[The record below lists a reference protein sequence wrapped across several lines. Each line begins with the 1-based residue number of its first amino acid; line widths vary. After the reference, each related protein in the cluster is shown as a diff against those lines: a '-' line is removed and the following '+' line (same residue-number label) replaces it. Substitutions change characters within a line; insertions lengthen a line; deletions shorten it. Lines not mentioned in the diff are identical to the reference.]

1 MALLFDN
8 KLRNFGIHKFP
19 LPKHII
25 TNMLKQLFLFV
36 LLWMNIGVYAQHTT
50 EEKLLI
56 KKVTNFYTWYKTNY
70 QQLEKFNLY
79 KGKGKDNEPP
89 YKIQWKE
96 VEKYFAYYRKNN
108 PTVGEAFFEWHRK
121 DFKKIDTEFKKDS
134 TEEIPAGFDYER
146 IVGGQVGVEEAL
158 EYAFPEKGNWKVT
171 IKGNTAMV
179 TYLYQALDYETD
191 KMFEAKS
198 ETELKKENG
207 VWKISRTIGMVEVD
221 HFIEEEKKSSST
233 TI

>member
-1 MALLFDN
+1 
-8 KLRNFGIHKFP
+8 
-19 LPKHII
+19 
-25 TNMLKQLFLFV
+25 MLKQLFLFV
-36 LLWMNIGVYAQHTT
+36 LVSLNIGVHAQQTI

-56 KKVTNFYTWYKTNY
+56 KKVSNFYTWYKTNY
-70 QQLEKFNLY
+70 QQLEKYNLY

-96 VEKYFAYYRKNN
+96 VERYFAYYRKNN

-121 DFKKIDTEFKKDS
+121 DFKKIDAEFKKDS

-158 EYAFPEKGNWKVT
+158 EYAFPEKGKWKVT